1 LLLLIVTA
9 APLAGFTDPVELM
22 RMSPEALVVC
32 GVVTAVLITVSAFAG
47 AVVSARTTPRPVEAR
62 NTRIKVQT
70 PLERLLPLYSLI
82 GRSPR
87 LRAEPDVTKAA
98 MVWVDA
104 ADTIQLDPRNILPK
118 LPKG

>member
-1 LLLLIVTA
+1 
-9 APLAGFTDPVELM
+9 
-22 RMSPEALVVC
+22 
-32 GVVTAVLITVSAFAG
+32 
-47 AVVSARTTPRPVEAR
+47 
-62 NTRIKVQT
+62 
-70 PLERLLPLYSLI
+70 LERLLPLYSLI